1 MSKFQLMLTSL
12 IAVVPGAFL
21 IYLLVMAMLFT
32 EGIPTM
38 AYAAMGGTLLA
49 SAITVLIPA
58 GVLVSGGRKSP
69 RVKPAKDKKDK
80 KAAKKGKDQDTGG
93 DIEAVASDAAVIV
106 DAVIDDEAIEEAVEA
121 PSESFSDANL
131 DSMGEPSLEIGESEF
146 DLGSTFDSIHEVP
159 DDADVDTEP
168 VEDFDS
174 LQLDDEE
181 IGTSELAV
189 EDADIEF
196 SFDDDIEEDEPK
208 PKKKKG

>member
-32 EGIPTM
+32 EGLPTM

-93 DIEAVASDAAVIV
+93 DIEAVASDAAVI
-106 DAVIDDEAIEEAVEA
+106 DAAEVEEAVEA
-121 PSESFSDANL
+121 PSESFGDANL

-189 EDADIEF
+189 EDADLEF
-196 SFDDDIEEDEPK
+196 SFDDDIEEEEPK

>member
-1 MSKFQLMLTSL
+1 MLTSL

-32 EGIPTM
+32 EGLPTM

-93 DIEAVASDAAVIV
+93 DIEAVASDAAVI
-106 DAVIDDEAIEEAVEA
+106 DAAEVEEAVEA
-121 PSESFSDANL
+121 PSESFGDANL
-131 DSMGEPSLEIGESEF
+131 DSMGDPSLEIGESEF

-189 EDADIEF
+189 EDADLEF
-196 SFDDDIEEDEPK
+196 SFDDDIEEEEPK